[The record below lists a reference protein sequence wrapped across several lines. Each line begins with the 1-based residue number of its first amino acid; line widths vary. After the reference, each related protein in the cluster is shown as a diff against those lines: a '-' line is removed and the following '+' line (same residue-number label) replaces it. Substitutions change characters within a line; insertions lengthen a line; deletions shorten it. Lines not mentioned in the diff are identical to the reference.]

1 VTVLKVI
8 ISLLVIMTVLG
19 CATEKSV
26 QVSIHE
32 QNFDLRDIHEQ
43 VDFLREMYNL
53 ATHVAALSRE
63 LDPAKKEYLH
73 AIYKAASKLKSFST
87 KSQTKTMGNTT
98 IHSITEES
106 TRTRGSQ
113 DKDDLG
119 VFEAEDIQN
128 VLRQM
133 HYEIKFIV
141 YGVRVPVVFSGFCA
155 NACSSI
161 LALP

>member
-1 VTVLKVI
+1 MLKVI
-8 ISLLVIMTVLG
+8 VSLSVIMAVWG

-32 QNFDLRDIHEQ
+32 QSFDLRDIHEQ

-53 ATHVAALSRE
+53 ATHVAALSGE

-73 AIYKAASKLKSFST
+73 AIYKAASELKSLST

-98 IHSITEES
+98 IHSTEES
-106 TRTRGSQ
+106 MRTRGSQ
-113 DKDDLG
+113 DEDDLG
-119 VFEAEDIQN
+119 VFQAEDTQN
-128 VLRQM
+128 ILHQM
-133 HYEIKFIV
+133 RYEIEYIV
-141 YGVRVPVVFSGFCA
+141 YGVRVPVICSGFCT

-161 LALP
+161 LTLL